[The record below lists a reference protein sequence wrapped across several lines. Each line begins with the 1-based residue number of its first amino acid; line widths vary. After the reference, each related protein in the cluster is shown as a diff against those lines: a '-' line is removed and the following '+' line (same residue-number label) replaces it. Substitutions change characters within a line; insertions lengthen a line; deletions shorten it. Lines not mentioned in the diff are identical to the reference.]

1 MKEFKARNTIA
12 VIDLKG
18 DTLKAQIED
27 GYRLIGQ
34 YLINHAK
41 EMSADVEPNIS
52 EIELKIKIPT
62 DYVITMEKKTNFYIA
77 KENYNE

>member
-18 DTLKAQIED
+18 DTLKEQIEH
-27 GYRLIGQ
+27 GYRVIGQ
-34 YLINHAK
+34 YFIDHAK

-52 EIELKIKIPT
+52 EIELKIKIPS
-62 DYVITMEKKTNFYIA
+62 DYVITMEKKINFYIV
-77 KENYNE
+77 KEN

>member
-41 EMSADVEPNIS
+41 EMSADAEPNIS
-52 EIELKIKIPT
+52 EIELTIKIPA
-62 DYVITMEKKTNFYIA
+62 DYVITMEKKTNFYIV

>member
-1 MKEFKARNTIA
+1 MKEFKVRDTIT

-18 DTLKAQIED
+18 DTLKEQIED
-27 GYRLIGQ
+27 GYRMIGQ

-52 EIELKIKIPT
+52 EIELKIKIPA
-62 DYVITMEKKTNFYIA
+62 DYVITMEKKTNFYIV
-77 KENYNE
+77 KEN

>member
-52 EIELKIKIPT
+52 EIELKIKILT
-62 DYVITMEKKTNFYIA
+62 DYVITMEKKTNFYIV